1 MKQDHTANIL
11 FLIFGIYGLVFS
23 VQLPLGWWNRPGPGV
38 FPLCLSII
46 LCLSAVVG
54 LITVKRTGEGRLQ
67 WRELISK
74 SVTPLKI
81 LGVTAA
87 FIAALYQLGYLLTA
101 SLYLFV
107 LLYWVS
113 RYRLY
118 ISLGLAIALAVGSS
132 IFFEKLLALQLP
144 KGFLVL

>member
-1 MKQDHTANIL
+1 MKQEHAANIL

-46 LCLSAVVG
+46 LCLSAVAG

-87 FIAALYQLGYLLTA
+87 FIAVLYQLGYLLTA